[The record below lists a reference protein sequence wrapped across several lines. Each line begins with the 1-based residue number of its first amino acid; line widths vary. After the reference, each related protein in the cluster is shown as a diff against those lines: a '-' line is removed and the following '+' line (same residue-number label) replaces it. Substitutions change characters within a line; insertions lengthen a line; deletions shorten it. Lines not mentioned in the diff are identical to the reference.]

1 LHFSQTRKILAVCE
15 KTPTDA
21 CDVKYDEHNPFDI
34 CAASYTPMYR
44 CACHSVIALLQ
55 TYTRCEQCSL

>member
-1 LHFSQTRKILAVCE
+1 VCE

-34 CAASYTPMYR
+34 CAASYTPIYR
-44 CACHSVIALLQ
+44 CVLYGILTAD
-55 TYTRCEQCSL
+55 SL